1 MKKYCTPDV
10 YQRFFYETDEKSSYG
25 NYIGVIHNNGHS
37 YTMKKCDEETFYKSL
52 SKILDKLV
60 VQKTDQN
67 TLEILKKEAENQ
79 TLLPLARTKANG
91 VIPNQ
96 IHIQE
101 LRAILD
107 NAKTYDIVG
116 CKKCNNTGY
125 YGRIGIFEVLS
136 ITDTIRELITRG
148 ASSIEIRKAALEE
161 GYRPFIIDGIGK
173 VISGITTLDELNNKL
188 VIY

>member
-1 MKKYCTPDV
+1 MDQIYRQIV
-10 YQRFFYETDEKSSYG
+10 QLSRQYQADKIVLFGSRTRGDHRENSDIDIAVFGMPTENQVLFWDSVSELPTLLEFDIVFLSPKTDEKLVR
-25 NYIGVIHNNGHS
+25 NIEKDGVIL
-37 YTMKKCDEETFYKSL
+37 M
-52 SKILDKLV
+52 DKF
-60 VQKTDQN
+60 
-67 TLEILKKEAENQ
+67 AE
-79 TLLPLARTKANG
+79 KYG
-91 VIPNQ
+91 CKFD
-96 IHIQE
+96 
-101 LRAILD
+101 LD

-161 GYRPFIIDGIGK
+161 GYRPLIIDGIGK